1 MPKISENLYADDLHG
16 ASAVTLSMGWDGAT
30 ITANADVFL
39 SPLTMRLLGRRLV
52 SLANDFEARAIYGD
66 PNVRPARSVQN
77 IDNSGEAPC

>member
-1 MPKISENLYADDLHG
+1 MPKISENLYADDLRGAGALSIVLG
-16 ASAVTLSMGWDGAT
+16 ASGASVCVDGG
-30 ITANADVFL
+30 VFL

-66 PNVRPARSVQN
+66 PNVRPDRSGQN